1 MVSRV
6 WSRWADA
13 LAIVKPAT
21 VIRWQRRGFARF
33 WAWKS
38 KRVGRPPL
46 AAAIVA
52 LIERMARGN
61 PTWSRR
67 RIANELAKLGL
78 DVGKDAVA
86 RYMPKP
92 AERPPRPPSQTW
104 GTFVRNHTAGT
115 IAIDFFTVPTV
126 TFGVLYVL
134 FVLSL
139 ERRRVIHVNVTEHPT
154 AEWAAQQIV
163 EAVGPDAAVTR
174 LIRDRDAIFGA
185 AFDRRVENL
194 GLKQFRTAPRSPWK
208 NGFAERWVGT
218 AASDADG
225 VRRARSRGRRALD
238 VFYGASAGVIH
249 PNTIVGEHA
258 DLAPERPR
266 FHALSHPRSGT
277 GFGAR
282 PGTAR

>member
-1 MVSRV
+1 MVAILSALVGAFIAAFRPRASLVVENLVLRQQLAVLKRERPRPPLRPMNRAFWVVVSRV

-21 VIRWQRRGFARF
+21 VIRWHRRGFARF
-33 WAWKS
+33 WARKS

-52 LIERMARGN
+52 LIERMAREN

-92 AERPPRPPSQTW
+92 AERPPWPLTQTW
-104 GTFVRNHTAGT
+104 ATFVRNHTAGT
-115 IAIDFFTVPTV
+115 IAIDFFTVPSV
-126 TFGVLYVL
+126 TFGVLYVF

-163 EAVGPDAAVTR
+163 EALGPDAAFAR

-194 GLKQFRTAPRSPWK
+194 GLKPFRTAPRSPWQ
-208 NGFAERWVGT
+208 NGLRNGGSGPEVERSST
-218 AASDADG
+218 
-225 VRRARSRGRRALD
+225 
-238 VFYGASAGVIH
+238 
-249 PNTIVGEHA
+249 T
-258 DLAPERPR
+258 
-266 FHALSHPRSGT
+266 
-277 GFGAR
+277 
-282 PGTAR
+282 